1 MRMHPTLIA
10 LAVLGLALAPRAVA
24 AQGAIANQAQT
35 EIERTDRRIDRAQEV
50 VAGSDLE
57 TARNELSTAIQLQA
71 SAKSALTEGHVRMA
85 LDLTYR
91 ARARA
96 DRAIALINGLPDPDR
111 VLAQL
116 ERTQELIERAREN
129 IEDCNNERARAMV
142 QTAADM
148 QKRAE
153 DAARGGRY
161 LGALQLTMSA
171 RERVH
176 RALRLCNLEEN
187 LQDSAERAL
196 HRTDDAISRAREE
209 VAAANADQAKLLLDR
224 AVEQQQRA
232 TAEFRAERFEA
243 SLRMTLAARGLAY
256 RAVRNASRRG

>member
-1 MRMHPTLIA
+1 MEPFMRTSSTLIA
-10 LAVLGLALAPRAVA
+10 IAALAFALAPRPAA
-24 AQGAIANQAQT
+24 AQGAIASQAQI
-35 EIERTDRRIDRAQEV
+35 EIDRTDRRIERAQDV

-71 SAKSALTEGHVRMA
+71 SAKF
-85 LDLTYR
+85 DLTYR

-96 DRAIALINGLPDPDR
+96 DRAIALVNGLPDPDR

-129 IEDCNNERARAMV
+129 IEDCNNDRARAMV

-153 DAARGGRY
+153 EAARGGRY

-209 VAAANADQAKLLLDR
+209 VDAANAEQAKRLLDR
-224 AVEQQQRA
+224 AVDQQARA
-232 TAEFRAERFEA
+232 TAEFRAERYEA

-256 RAVRNASRRG
+256 RAVRNANRRG